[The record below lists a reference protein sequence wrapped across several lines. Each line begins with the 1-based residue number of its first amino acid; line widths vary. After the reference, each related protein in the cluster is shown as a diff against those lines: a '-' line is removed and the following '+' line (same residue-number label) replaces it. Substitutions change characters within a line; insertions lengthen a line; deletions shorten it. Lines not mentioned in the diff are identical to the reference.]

1 MTIDI
6 PVTAWDNR
14 SPTGTCS
21 RQRTAHDHPHPR
33 FVLPDGRWSDQ
44 SAEQNPVGGRRA
56 LPLLLNSVASEE
68 SIAMDSHMTELAR
81 VQHGVLTRTQLREG
95 GMSRAK
101 LRHLINRGWLIPVTA
116 EVLHLVGAP
125 ASRGQSTMTA
135 VLDAGP
141 SAVLSYRSG
150 ASWWRVSGCQLKP
163 IEVAR
168 KCRSRRGSDLAR
180 IHTVRLLPERWTT
193 VLDGIPIARPE
204 FVALHLFATCHFEQA
219 ERWVERLWSLR
230 LLDSR
235 SLFSFL
241 AELGRSGRNGTAPLR
256 RYLDDR
262 GHDYVPPASNVEAR
276 TLQILQ
282 AAGIDMRCQV
292 DIGGESWTGR
302 VDFYDDNRRV
312 VLEVQSEMYHTALV
326 DRIADR
332 DRLDKLRSNGVIVV
346 EATDTEVFHRPWEVV
361 QRVKVA
367 FEAGS

>member
-1 MTIDI
+1 M
-6 PVTAWDNR
+6 
-14 SPTGTCS
+14 
-21 RQRTAHDHPHPR
+21 
-33 FVLPDGRWSDQ
+33 
-44 SAEQNPVGGRRA
+44 
-56 LPLLLNSVASEE
+56 
-68 SIAMDSHMTELAR
+68 
-81 VQHGVLTRTQLREG
+81 
-95 GMSRAK
+95 
-101 LRHLINRGWLIPVTA
+101 
-116 EVLHLVGAP
+116 
-125 ASRGQSTMTA
+125 
-135 VLDAGP
+135 
-141 SAVLSYRSG
+141 
-150 ASWWRVSGCQLKP
+150 
-163 IEVAR
+163 
-168 KCRSRRGSDLAR
+168 
-180 IHTVRLLPERWTT
+180 PERWTT